1 MTGYLDAGV
10 LELAPDRRASMHLV
24 VHERTRVA
32 DGVVLL
38 RLAHPDGLPL
48 PAWQPG
54 AHLEFVLPSGLIRHY
69 SLCGDP
75 RDPLSYTV
83 AVLRV
88 ADGDGGSREIHD
100 TDLEDLLLEVRGPRN
115 NFALEAATEYLFIA
129 GGIGITPISAMVRE
143 LAGSGL
149 PWRLIYGGRSRSSM
163 AFLRELGELGSGAVQ
178 IIPQD
183 EQGLPDLAGEL
194 GAAAA
199 GTAVY
204 ACGPPAMLEVVTEL
218 CARRPA
224 DLTLRL
230 ERFTADPSAA
240 VTGGAAFEVELRR
253 TGIVL
258 PVPADR
264 SLLDVVCDV
273 IRTQP
278 YSCAEGICGTCETD
292 VLDGEPEHHDDVL
305 SDEERASNKTM
316 MLCVSRSKSARLVL
330 DL

>member
-1 MTGYLDAGV
+1 VSGLK
-10 LELAPDRRASMHLV
+10 LV
-24 VHERTRVA
+24 VAGRSRVA

-38 RLAHPDGLPL
+38 VLADPDGLSL

-54 AHLEFVLPSGLIRHY
+54 AHLELVLPSGLIRHY

-75 RDPLSYTV
+75 DDPSTYTV

-100 TDLEDLLLEVRGPRN
+100 TDLEGMLLEVRGPRN
-115 NFALEAATEYLFIA
+115 NFALQAADRYLFLA

-143 LAGSGL
+143 IAESGRA
-149 PWRLIYGGRSRSSM
+149 WRLVYGGRSRSSM
-163 AFLRELGELGSGAVQ
+163 AFLRELHDLDPAAVQ
-178 IIPQD
+178 IVPQD
-183 EQGLPDLAGEL
+183 EHGLLDLAGEL

-204 ACGPPAMLEVVTEL
+204 ACGPPAMLAAVTEL
-218 CARRPA
+218 CASRP

-230 ERFTADPSAA
+230 ERFTTDGPAA
-240 VTGGAAFEVELRR
+240 SVDAAAFEVELRR
-253 TGIVL
+253 TGVVL
-258 PVPADR
+258 QVPADR
-264 SLLDVVCDV
+264 SLLDVVRDV
-273 IRTQP
+273 VRTQP

-292 VLDGEPEHHDDVL
+292 VLDGIPEHHDDVL
-305 SDEERASNKTM
+305 SDAERASNKTM
-316 MLCVSRSKSARLVL
+316 MLCVGRSKSPRLVL